1 MKQSKLQQFFKKP
14 GPPDETD
21 KRQEN
26 PNKPTEELH
35 EVTEVQ
41 NGINPDS
48 RANLGSDKN
57 SKNCDQDMI
66 SLGEESGN
74 STESSESEE
83 SDSDDECVDERMN
96 VKAKPKKK
104 KTHYKHKFNSDW
116 LSDKDLQKWIR
127 KDEKD
132 STRFM
137 CLVCNKSYIGGKTHA
152 LRHSKNKFHVKNF
165 EAKQH
170 TTDLANLCSS
180 NVEFKKSVM
189 LQKSVENAE
198 LKLSGFIAE
207 HNLPFRVMEHLPGL
221 LKNVFPDS
229 VIAGKITCGRD
240 KTRNIIVK
248 KLAPDADQAL
258 SEKLQKCKFSIL
270 LDESTDKSVVK
281 SMAVVARFWC
291 PQLKRVCD
299 RLLGL
304 VEVPSATAQIM
315 KGEVDK
321 LLSVRNIP
329 KENCIGFG
337 WDNASVNMGEV
348 MGLKAL
354 VKIDNPYVI
363 VVGCVCHSLALCASN
378 ASKEIPLEFD
388 EFVRDVY
395 TYIQHSP
402 KRIEAYA
409 EFQGITDTKNHR
421 LLKVCDV
428 RWLSLESVVM
438 RILEQWR
445 ALKVYFY
452 EEFKAIKSASAEK
465 VLKMME
471 NVYTK
476 LYLQF
481 LGFILPQVNKLN
493 IFNCVRDRMQYNIG
507 CVLCGNSH
515 QLFRCARCRN
525 VLYCSKEHQ
534 KLHWRIHKPQCYDVN
549 SVPGLSL
556 SPSVTTLSQQEKS
569 SYVTEIPFPKGGAS
583 LPEAGPAMYQQIAC
597 DESGVEREQNN
608 VNQTEM
614 ESFSN
619 LPDTDLLFAID
630 NFFSGA
636 YLDQSMPIREPKR
649 KAYDPDSFINLGPS
663 STQQSL
669 NPTKNLTGFEHY
681 LEMRRNTAEW
691 MLKVC
696 QYVIQDLDRF
706 GICVIDNF
714 LGKDYADAI
723 LATTEDLYDSGVFR
737 EGEVVSNRWRQSTRT
752 IRGDQITWVDGS
764 ERGAEAI
771 GYLMAM
777 VDSVIMHAKRIKN
790 NGSLGNH
797 IIQGRT
803 KAMVACYPGSG
814 SHYVKHIDNP
824 NKDGRCI
831 TSIYYLNKNWDSK

>member
-41 NGINPDS
+41 TGINPDS

-57 SKNCDQDMI
+57 SKNCNQDMI
-66 SLGEESGN
+66 SLGEESGS

-207 HNLPFRVMEHLPGL
+207 HNLPFRVMEHLPGI

-258 SEKLQKCKFSIL
+258 SEKLQKYKFSIL

-348 MGLKAL
+348 TGLKAL

-363 VVGCVCHSLALCASN
+363 VVGCVCHSLAPCASN

-395 TYIQHSP
+395 NYIQHSP
-402 KRIEAYA
+402 KRIAAYA

-493 IFNCVRDRMQYNIG
+493 ILFQAEGVRLH
-507 CVLCGNSH
+507 CLCNEVSTVFGTI
-515 QLFRCARCRN
+515 LRN
-525 VLYCSKEHQ
+525 FL
-534 KLHWRIHKPQCYDVN
+534 R
-549 SVPGLSL
+549 
-556 SPSVTTLSQQEKS
+556 
-569 SYVTEIPFPKGGAS
+569 
-583 LPEAGPAMYQQIAC
+583 PEVW
-597 DESGVEREQNN
+597 D
-608 VNQTEM
+608 
-614 ESFSN
+614 
-619 LPDTDLLFAID
+619 
-630 NFFSGA
+630 
-636 YLDQSMPIREPKR
+636 
-649 KAYDPDSFINLGPS
+649 INLA
-663 STQQSL
+663 
-669 NPTKNLTGFEHY
+669 N
-681 LEMRRNTAEW
+681 
-691 MLKVC
+691 
-696 QYVIQDLDRF
+696 
-706 GICVIDNF
+706 ID
-714 LGKDYADAI
+714 
-723 LATTEDLYDSGVFR
+723 
-737 EGEVVSNRWRQSTRT
+737 
-752 IRGDQITWVDGS
+752 
-764 ERGAEAI
+764 AEAI
-771 GYLMAM
+771 SFSKSLSVNPQKLYRSSIIQDDDHKKDVALRRRVAQKQSVVLKRSEKKLPATGQICLRQNYEGSSLTSDAVQFQDRGVLYKFTQDSYLDDFSDEVPLPSREEIREAETRKDDAISILLKKAPDA
-777 VDSVIMHAKRIKN
+777 VLRAILRKHPEERTEEDVEAIYEELVHISSLSHLSTSIKRELASVIAFESHPKPGTICKLSRFILPQIVNFSLGRNERIKQQCLR
-790 NGSLGNH
+790 GIGL
-797 IIQGRT
+797 RE
-803 KAMVACYPGSG
+803 
-814 SHYVKHIDNP
+814 
-824 NKDGRCI
+824 
-831 TSIYYLNKNWDSK
+831 SIPQASSYL

>member
-1 MKQSKLQQFFKKP
+1 MKQSKLLQFFKKP
-14 GPPDETD
+14 GPPDEID

-41 NGINPDS
+41 TGINPDS

-66 SLGEESGN
+66 SLGEESGS

-116 LSDKDLQKWIR
+116 LSDKDLQKWIW

-170 TTDLANLCSS
+170 TTDLTNLCSS

-315 KGEVDK
+315 KREVDK

-348 MGLKAL
+348 TGLKAL

-395 TYIQHSP
+395 NYIQHSP
-402 KRIEAYA
+402 KRIAAYA

-493 IFNCVRDRMQYNIG
+493 ILFQAEGVRLH
-507 CVLCGNSH
+507 CLCNEVSTVFGTI
-515 QLFRCARCRN
+515 LRN
-525 VLYCSKEHQ
+525 L
-534 KLHWRIHKPQCYDVN
+534 LRP
-549 SVPGLSL
+549 
-556 SPSVTTLSQQEKS
+556 
-569 SYVTEIPFPKGGAS
+569 EI
-583 LPEAGPAMYQQIAC
+583 
-597 DESGVEREQNN
+597 
-608 VNQTEM
+608 
-614 ESFSN
+614 
-619 LPDTDLLFAID
+619 
-630 NFFSGA
+630 
-636 YLDQSMPIREPKR
+636 
-649 KAYDPDSFINLGPS
+649 
-663 STQQSL
+663 
-669 NPTKNLTGFEHY
+669 
-681 LEMRRNTAEW
+681 
-691 MLKVC
+691 
-696 QYVIQDLDRF
+696 
-706 GICVIDNF
+706 
-714 LGKDYADAI
+714 
-723 LATTEDLYDSGVFR
+723 
-737 EGEVVSNRWRQSTRT
+737 
-752 IRGDQITWVDGS
+752 
-764 ERGAEAI
+764 
-771 GYLMAM
+771 
-777 VDSVIMHAKRIKN
+777 
-790 NGSLGNH
+790 
-797 IIQGRT
+797 
-803 KAMVACYPGSG
+803 
-814 SHYVKHIDNP
+814 VK
-824 NKDGRCI
+824 
-831 TSIYYLNKNWDSK
+831 TSR

>member
-14 GPPDETD
+14 GPLDETD

-41 NGINPDS
+41 TGINPDS

-66 SLGEESGN
+66 SLGEESGS

-180 NVEFKKSVM
+180 NVEFEKSVM

-198 LKLSGFIAE
+198 LK
-207 HNLPFRVMEHLPGL
+207 HNLPFRVMEHLPEI

-229 VIAGKITCGRD
+229 VIA
-240 KTRNIIVK
+240 
-248 KLAPDADQAL
+248 
-258 SEKLQKCKFSIL
+258 
-270 LDESTDKSVVK
+270 DKSVVK

-291 PQLKRVCD
+291 PQLKRVC
-299 RLLGL
+299 LLGL

-348 MGLKAL
+348 TGLKAL
-354 VKIDNPYVI
+354 VKTDNPYVI
-363 VVGCVCHSLALCASN
+363 VVGCVCHSFALCASN

-395 TYIQHSP
+395 NYIQHSP
-402 KRIEAYA
+402 KRIAAYA

-493 IFNCVRDRMQYNIG
+493 ILFQAEGVRLH
-507 CVLCGNSH
+507 CLCNE
-515 QLFRCARCRN
+515 F
-525 VLYCSKEHQ
+525 
-534 KLHWRIHKPQCYDVN
+534 
-549 SVPGLSL
+549 
-556 SPSVTTLSQQEKS
+556 
-569 SYVTEIPFPKGGAS
+569 
-583 LPEAGPAMYQQIAC
+583 
-597 DESGVEREQNN
+597 ER
-608 VNQTEM
+608 
-614 ESFSN
+614 F
-619 LPDTDLLFAID
+619 
-630 NFFSGA
+630 
-636 YLDQSMPIREPKR
+636 
-649 KAYDPDSFINLGPS
+649 
-663 STQQSL
+663 
-669 NPTKNLTGFEHY
+669 
-681 LEMRRNTAEW
+681 
-691 MLKVC
+691 
-696 QYVIQDLDRF
+696 VIL
-706 GICVIDNF
+706 
-714 LGKDYADAI
+714 
-723 LATTEDLYDSGVFR
+723 LYDLTS
-737 EGEVVSNRWRQSTRT
+737 
-752 IRGDQITWVDGS
+752 
-764 ERGAEAI
+764 
-771 GYLMAM
+771 Y
-777 VDSVIMHAKRIKN
+777 DSDINAACKTSLAK
-790 NGSLGNH
+790 
-797 IIQGRT
+797 
-803 KAMVACYPGSG
+803 
-814 SHYVKHIDNP
+814 
-824 NKDGRCI
+824 
-831 TSIYYLNKNWDSK
+831 

>member
-1 MKQSKLQQFFKKP
+1 MLYIVFKDKMKQSKLQQFFKKP

-41 NGINPDS
+41 TGINPDS

-66 SLGEESGN
+66 SLGEESGS

-291 PQLKRVCD
+291 PQLKRVCN

-337 WDNASVNMGEV
+337 WDNVSVNMGEV
-348 MGLKAL
+348 TGLKAL

-395 TYIQHSP
+395 NYIQHSP
-402 KRIEAYA
+402 KRIAAYA

-493 IFNCVRDRMQYNIG
+493 ILFQAEGVRLHCLCNEVSTVFGTILRNFLRPEVVENKPLGTYDPSNREYFLPLERIYVGANVEAEVIEKNIPAPTVHAFKLVCLKFYVKLAKEFYVRFYCNSTFKVLQKMKVIDPVVAASGRDDLVPVLVMFPNLVNRQSLEELSSQWRSIPAESKHLPPQYLKSPEVFWGKLNELKNGLGSSKYAELCTFMFSVMSLPHSSACVERIFSAVSVVKTKSRNRLAVDTIYSLIRTREHIRDHG
-507 CVLCGNSH
+507 TCVSWN
-515 QLFRCARCRN
+515 
-525 VLYCSKEHQ
+525 
-534 KLHWRIHKPQCYDVN
+534 PQEKKKGSEEQAIVEVEDD
-549 SVPGLSL
+549 
-556 SPSVTTLSQQEKS
+556 QQE
-569 SYVTEIPFPKGGAS
+569 EIES
-583 LPEAGPAMYQQIAC
+583 LLRDI
-597 DESGVEREQNN
+597 
-608 VNQTEM
+608 
-614 ESFSN
+614 
-619 LPDTDLLFAID
+619 
-630 NFFSGA
+630 
-636 YLDQSMPIREPKR
+636 
-649 KAYDPDSFINLGPS
+649 
-663 STQQSL
+663 
-669 NPTKNLTGFEHY
+669 
-681 LEMRRNTAEW
+681 
-691 MLKVC
+691 
-696 QYVIQDLDRF
+696 
-706 GICVIDNF
+706 
-714 LGKDYADAI
+714 
-723 LATTEDLYDSGVFR
+723 EDVMIS
-737 EGEVVSNRWRQSTRT
+737 
-752 IRGDQITWVDGS
+752 
-764 ERGAEAI
+764 
-771 GYLMAM
+771 
-777 VDSVIMHAKRIKN
+777 
-790 NGSLGNH
+790 
-797 IIQGRT
+797 
-803 KAMVACYPGSG
+803 
-814 SHYVKHIDNP
+814 
-824 NKDGRCI
+824 
-831 TSIYYLNKNWDSK
+831 